1 MKRLVILIV
10 AAALGASLVAGLATA
25 RTAAP
30 VAKAEGDIVQTAVAS
45 GSSRRWQS
53 C

>member
-1 MKRLVILIV
+1 MKRLMILLL
-10 AAALGASLVAGLATA
+10 AAALGASLLAGAATP

-30 VAKAEGDIVQTAVAS
+30 VAKAGTGGNIVQTAVAA
-45 GSSRRWQS
+45 RRF